1 MPTFENVTPTRIE
14 IPSIGIVVDAGQFVE
29 LTDEQAAV
37 VGDTHP
43 DLTPSTAAAP
53 APVEEPVEAPVE
65 PAVAEEN
72 TNAADAATTKEA

>member
-14 IPSIGIVVDAGQFVE
+14 IPAIGAIVEAGQVVE
-29 LTDEQAAV
+29 LSAEAAAII
-37 VGDTHP
+37 GDSHP
-43 DLTPSTAAAP
+43 DLTPSTAAVT